1 MHISEFNYQ
10 LPEHLIAQHPPK
22 IRGESR
28 LLVLNSDTD
37 AIEHKKYKD
46 LIEYVFPGDTIILN
60 DTKVIKAR
68 LNGVSSNGKN
78 REFLLLERHNTH
90 LDTHH
95 WKVLYKGKVRS
106 GEAYHIGDSTVTV
119 EKVHDGGIAEIS
131 SKQDLLIISD
141 KYGTV
146 PLPPYMKRD
155 ASQEDID
162 RYQTEF
168 AREAGSVA
176 APTASLNFTNE
187 LKNSLEQKGVH
198 VACLTLHVGI
208 GTFLPIRTND
218 IKDHIMHSEFYV
230 IPKSTVKL
238 LQQTHE
244 QGKKI
249 IAVGTT
255 VTRTLEHV
263 HFDIFNQPAKQLSG
277 EANIFIYPGYEF
289 KAIDMLLTN
298 FHAPKTTVLM
308 LAAAFASWSNLKNAY
323 KEAVDQNYRFLS
335 YGDSMLISKN

>member
-1 MHISEFNYQ
+1 MHISDFNYS
-10 LPEHLIAQHPPK
+10 LPENLIAQHPPK

-28 LLVLNSDTD
+28 LLVLDRDTG

-46 LIEYVFPGDTIILN
+46 LIEFVSPGDTIILN

-95 WKVLYKGKVRS
+95 WKVLYKGKVRT
-106 GEAYHIGDSTVTV
+106 GEAYQIGDSTVTV
-119 EKVHDGGIAEIS
+119 EKVHSGGIAEIS
-131 SKQDLLIISD
+131 SKQDLLDISD

-187 LKNSLEQKGVH
+187 LKDKLKQKGVH
-198 VACLTLHVGI
+198 VAYLTLHVGI
-208 GTFLPIRTND
+208 GTFLPIRTD
-218 IKDHIMHSEFYV
+218 HIEDHIMHSEYFE
-230 IPKSTVKL
+230 IPLETVQAIRQAK
-238 LQQTHE
+238 HNN
-244 QGKKI
+244 KKI
-249 IAVGTT
+249 LAVGTT
-255 VTRTLEHV
+255 VTRTLECAHKQLLEGPE
-263 HFDIFNQPAKQLSG
+263 QPLSG
-277 EANIFIYPGYEF
+277 EADIFIYPGYQF
-289 KAIDMLLTN
+289 KVIDMLLTN

-308 LAAAFASWSNLKNAY
+308 LTSALAGWQNLKQAY
-323 KEAVDQNYRFLS
+323 DTAVQQKYNFLS
-335 YGDSMLISKN
+335 YGDSMLII